1 MNLVKSPRYMV
12 STRSASK
19 NTATPQS
26 GSAVAKS
33 LIFLCLVPW
42 LMARFFA
49 FMEV

>member
-1 MNLVKSPRYMV
+1 MNLVKSLKCMA

-19 NTATPQS
+19 NTATPLY

-33 LIFLCLVPW
+33 LIFLCLVLW

-49 FMEV
+49 FTEV